1 MARYTGPTT
10 KKARTFGEAIYGYD
24 KYFEKR
30 KYAPGQHGTSR
41 KKGSASE
48 YAIQLKEKQKAK
60 YTYGILERQ
69 FAKIFNEASRRHG
82 VTGENL
88 LRLLEQRLDNT
99 VYRLGFAPTRNSARQ
114 LVTHKHITV
123 NGRIVNIPSL
133 TLKVG
138 DVVSIR
144 EKSKNLDL
152 VQDTLKTGRVKKHTW
167 LELNSEKLEGKY
179 VELPTRDQIPE
190 TIREQLIVELYSK

>member
-1 MARYTGPTT
+1 MARYTGPRT
-10 KKARTFGEAIYGYD
+10 KKSRTLGEPIFGYD

-30 KYAPGQHGTSR
+30 KYAPGQHGNSR
-41 KKGSASE
+41 KRSTKSE

-69 FAKIFNEASRRHG
+69 FYKTFAEAARKHG
-82 VTGENL
+82 VTGDNL
-88 LRLLEQRLDNT
+88 MRLLEQRLDNT
-99 VYRLGFAPTRNSARQ
+99 VYRLGFAPTRSAARQ
-114 LVTHKHITV
+114 FVNHKHITV
-123 NGRIVNIPSL
+123 NGRIVNIPSY

-144 EKSKNLDL
+144 EKSKNLDV
-152 VQDTLKTGRVKKHTW
+152 VQDTLKLAGVKKYSW
-167 LELNSEKLEGKY
+167 LELNTAKLEGKY

-190 TIREQLIVELYSK
+190 TIKELLIVELYSK